1 MKIYKNLFLVLI
13 FVLFSCD
20 GFNEEIVP
28 VNISVEDIGQILVI
42 NGEIEENEIAWVQ
55 ISYSEDIDASINTPI
70 HYEKNASVSI
80 NSSNGTN
87 EELVYGWNGIY
98 FGNEIKGK
106 VGETYIMTIT
116 IGSETY
122 TAKSTMLSPP
132 GYQGAWVKIGA
143 IDLGSNNNGIDSSE
157 KEGASE
163 YYDEWIINDPSATR
177 NRYLFEWWANGVHYI
192 REDWAIDDNRVVN
205 ANEGLKLFTVTLD
218 PLPNQ
223 HIRHR
228 TAEIDKI
235 TYDYYNMYEKIVRG
249 LVSVA
254 SQTPYN
260 PVSNFG
266 KGTIGNFRAVAFSSA
281 ILLTPPNIS
290 IFAQDEQNVLAFPP
304 NPFFTKY
311 NLYSSTTSGVTNEST
326 VMANLRLGVTDDE
339 IAFHVDTNLTNGS
352 TYYYRLEVEDAE
364 GNVSILS
371 PEVSA
376 SPDPNVPADT
386 TSISLG
392 NFPTNVTATAGNG
405 QITISWT
412 TAGDGKLMYGL
423 YWSNQQGITLEN
435 TPKDNAFWDIQSPF
449 VHTGLDNSK
458 TYYYRVAVWDGK
470 EVHLSKEVSA
480 VPN

>member
-28 VNISVEDIGQILVI
+28 INISVEDIGQTLVI

-80 NSSNGTN
+80 NTSNGTN
-87 EELVYGWNGIY
+87 EELVYGWDGIY

-106 VGETYIMTIT
+106 VSETYTMTIT

-122 TAKSTMLSPP
+122 TAKSTMFSPP
-132 GYQGAWVKIGA
+132 GYQGAWVYEIGST
-143 IDLGSNNNGIDSSE
+143 DKGGGSSKYS
-157 KEGASE
+157 
-163 YYDEWIINDPSATR
+163 DEWIINDPSATR

-192 REDWAIDDNRVVN
+192 RQDWAIDDNRVVN

-218 PLPNQ
+218 PLSNQ

-249 LVSVA
+249 LVSVT

-266 KGTIGNFRAVAFSSA
+266 KGTIGNFRAVSFSSA

-326 VMANLRLGVTDDE
+326 VIANLRLGMTDDE

-412 TAGDGKLMYGL
+412 PAVGSELMHGI

>member
-1 MKIYKNLFLVLI
+1 MKIVNSLFLFSL
-13 FVLFSCD
+13 FALFSCD
-20 GFNEEIVP
+20 GFNEVTVP
-28 VNISVEDIGQILVI
+28 MDIGVEDVEQILVI

-55 ISYSEDIDASINTPI
+55 ISYSDDIDASIKTPI

-80 NSSNGTN
+80 STSNGKSD
-87 EELVYGWNGIY
+87 ELVYGWDGVY
-98 FGNEIKGK
+98 FGSEIKGK
-106 VGETYIMTIT
+106 VSETYTMTIT
-116 IGSETY
+116 LGSENY
-122 TAKSTMLSPP
+122 TAKSTMFSPP
-132 GYQGAWVKIGA
+132 GYQGAWVY
-143 IDLGSNNNGIDSSE
+143 DNSGSKGSSE
-157 KEGASE
+157 KVGGSG
-163 YYDEWIINDPSATR
+163 YSDEWIINDPSATR
-177 NRYLFEWWANGVHYI
+177 NRYLFQWWADGVHYV
-192 REDWAIDDNRVVN
+192 RQDWAIDDNRVVN
-205 ANEGLKLFTVTLD
+205 ANEGLKLFTVTLN

-249 LVSVA
+249 LVSVT

-290 IFAQDEQNVLAFPP
+290 IFAQDEQNVLAFEP
-304 NPFFTKY
+304 NPLFTKY
-311 NLYSSTTSGVTNEST
+311 NLYWNNT
-326 VMANLRLGVTDDE
+326 VGIAKNSNVVPDIRLSMTKDQINFYVDD
-339 IAFHVDTNLTNGS
+339 NLTNGS

-364 GNVSILS
+364 GNASILS

-392 NFPTNVTATAGNG
+392 NFPTNVIATAGNG

-412 TAGDGKLMYGL
+412 PAVGSNLVHGI

-435 TPKDNAFWDIQSPF
+435 TSKDNAIWDIQSPYI
-449 VHTGLDNSK
+449 HTGLDNSK
-458 TYYYRVAVWDGK
+458 IYYYRVAVWDGK

-480 VPN
+480 KPN

>member
-28 VNISVEDIGQILVI
+28 INISVEDIGQILVI

-55 ISYSEDIDASINTPI
+55 ISYSEDIGASINTPI

-80 NSSNGTN
+80 NTSNGTS
-87 EELVYGWNGIY
+87 EELVYGWDGVY

-106 VGETYIMTIT
+106 VSETYTMTIT

-122 TAKSTMLSPP
+122 TAKSTMFSPP
-132 GYQGAWVKIGA
+132 GYQGAWVYEIGST
-143 IDLGSNNNGIDSSE
+143 DKGGGSSKYS
-157 KEGASE
+157 
-163 YYDEWIINDPSATR
+163 DEWIINDPSATR

-192 REDWAIDDNRVVN
+192 RQDWAIDDNRVVN

-218 PLPNQ
+218 PLSNQ

-249 LVSVA
+249 LVSVT

-266 KGTIGNFRAVAFSSA
+266 KGTIGNFRAVSFSSA

-392 NFPTNVTATAGNG
+392 NFPTNVTATAGNS
-405 QITISWT
+405 QITISWIP
-412 TAGDGKLMYGL
+412 AVGSELMHGI

>member
-1 MKIYKNLFLVLI
+1 
-13 FVLFSCD
+13 
-20 GFNEEIVP
+20 
-28 VNISVEDIGQILVI
+28 
-42 NGEIEENEIAWVQ
+42 
-55 ISYSEDIDASINTPI
+55 
-70 HYEKNASVSI
+70 
-80 NSSNGTN
+80 
-87 EELVYGWNGIY
+87 
-98 FGNEIKGK
+98 
-106 VGETYIMTIT
+106 
-116 IGSETY
+116 
-122 TAKSTMLSPP
+122 MLSPP
-132 GYQGAWVKIGA
+132 GYQGAWVYEIGST
-143 IDLGSNNNGIDSSE
+143 DKGGGSSKYS
-157 KEGASE
+157 
-163 YYDEWIINDPSATR
+163 DEWIINDPSATR

-192 REDWAIDDNRVVN
+192 RQDWAIDDNRVVN

-218 PLPNQ
+218 PLSNQ

-249 LVSVA
+249 LVSVT

-412 TAGDGKLMYGL
+412 PAVGSELMHGI

-449 VHTGLDNSK
+449 IHTGLDNSK

>member
-28 VNISVEDIGQILVI
+28 INISVEDIGQILVI
-42 NGEIEENEIAWVQ
+42 NGEIEQNEVAWVQ

-80 NSSNGTN
+80 NTSNGTS
-87 EELVYGWNGIY
+87 EELVYGWDGVY

-106 VGETYIMTIT
+106 VSETYTMTIT

-122 TAKSTMLSPP
+122 TAKSTMFSPP
-132 GYQGAWVKIGA
+132 GYQGAWVYNNS
-143 IDLGSNNNGIDSSE
+143 GSEGSSE
-157 KEGASE
+157 KVGGSG
-163 YYDEWIINDPSATR
+163 YSDEWIINDPSATR

-192 REDWAIDDNRVVN
+192 GQDWAIDDNRVIN

-249 LVSVA
+249 LVSVT

-266 KGTIGNFRAVAFSSA
+266 KGTIGNFRAVSFSSA

-412 TAGDGKLMYGL
+412 PAVGSELMHGI

>member
-1 MKIYKNLFLVLI
+1 MKIGNSLFLISL
-13 FVLFSCD
+13 FALFSCD
-20 GFNEEIVP
+20 GFNEVTVP
-28 VNISVEDIGQILVI
+28 IDIGVEDVEQILVI
-42 NGEIEENEIAWVQ
+42 NGKIEENLPSGVQ
-55 ISYSEDIDASINTPI
+55 ISYSEDINASINTSI
-70 HYEKNASVSI
+70 NYEKNAFVFI
-80 NSSNGTN
+80 TNSNGTS

-106 VGETYIMTIT
+106 VGETYTMTIT

-122 TAKSTMLSPP
+122 TAKSTMFSPP
-132 GYQGAWVKIGA
+132 GYQGAWVYYNSG
-143 IDLGSNNNGIDSSE
+143 SSE
-157 KEGASE
+157 KIGGSG
-163 YYDEWIINDPSATR
+163 YSDEWIINDPSATR
-177 NRYLFEWWANGVHYI
+177 NRYLFEWWANGIHYV
-192 REDWAIDDNRVVN
+192 RQDWAIDDNRVVN
-205 ANEGLKLFTVTLD
+205 INEGLKLFTVTLD

-249 LVSVA
+249 LVSVT

-266 KGTIGNFRAVAFSSA
+266 EGTIGNFRAVAFSSA
-281 ILLTPPNIS
+281 ILLTPPG
-290 IFAQDEQNVLAFPP
+290 IFVIAQNKQNVLAFEP

-311 NLYSSTTSGVTNEST
+311 NLYWSNSAGVAKNSNVVPDIGISMTKDQINFY
-326 VMANLRLGVTDDE
+326 VDD
-339 IAFHVDTNLTNGS
+339 NLTNGS

-364 GNVSILS
+364 GNASILS

-386 TSISLG
+386 TSISLD
-392 NFPTNVTATAGNG
+392 NFPTNVIATAGNG

-412 TAGDGKLMYGL
+412 PAVGSNLMHGI

-435 TPKDNAFWDIQSPF
+435 TSKDNAFWDIQSPYI
-449 VHTGLDNSK
+449 HTGLDNSK
-458 TYYYRVAVWDGK
+458 TYYYRVSVWDGK
-470 EVHLSKEVSA
+470 EVRLSKEVSA
-480 VPN
+480 KPN

>member
-157 KEGASE
+157 NEGASE

-412 TAGDGKLMYGL
+412 PAVGSELMHGI

>member
-28 VNISVEDIGQILVI
+28 INISVEDIGQTLVI

-80 NSSNGTN
+80 NTSNGTN
-87 EELVYGWNGIY
+87 EELVYGWDGVY

-106 VGETYIMTIT
+106 VSETYTMTIT

-132 GYQGAWVKIGA
+132 GYQGAWVYEIGST
-143 IDLGSNNNGIDSSE
+143 DKGGGSSKYS
-157 KEGASE
+157 
-163 YYDEWIINDPSATR
+163 DEWIINDPSATR

-192 REDWAIDDNRVVN
+192 RQDWAIDDNRVVN
-205 ANEGLKLFTVTLD
+205 TNEGLKLFTVTLD
-218 PLPNQ
+218 PLSNQ

-249 LVSVA
+249 LVSVT

-260 PVSNFG
+260 PVSNFD

-326 VMANLRLGVTDDE
+326 VMANLRLGVTDDK

-412 TAGDGKLMYGL
+412 PAVGSELMHGI

>member
-28 VNISVEDIGQILVI
+28 INISVEDIGQILVI

-55 ISYSEDIDASINTPI
+55 ISYSEDIGASINTPI

-80 NSSNGTN
+80 NTSNGTS
-87 EELVYGWNGIY
+87 EELVYGWDGVY

-106 VGETYIMTIT
+106 VSETYTMTIT

-122 TAKSTMLSPP
+122 TAKSTMFSPP
-132 GYQGAWVKIGA
+132 GYQGAWVYEIGST
-143 IDLGSNNNGIDSSE
+143 DKGGGSSKYS
-157 KEGASE
+157 
-163 YYDEWIINDPSATR
+163 DEWIINDPSATR

-192 REDWAIDDNRVVN
+192 RQDWAIDDNRVVN
-205 ANEGLKLFTVTLD
+205 TNEGLKLFTVTLD
-218 PLPNQ
+218 PLSNQ

-249 LVSVA
+249 LVSVT

-266 KGTIGNFRAVAFSSA
+266 KGTIGNFRAVSFSSA

-412 TAGDGKLMYGL
+412 PAVGSELMHGI

>member
-28 VNISVEDIGQILVI
+28 INISVEDIGQILVI

-80 NSSNGTN
+80 NTSNGTS
-87 EELVYGWNGIY
+87 EELVYGWDGVY

-106 VGETYIMTIT
+106 VSETYTMTIT

-122 TAKSTMLSPP
+122 TAKSTMFSPP
-132 GYQGAWVKIGA
+132 GYQGAWVYEIGST
-143 IDLGSNNNGIDSSE
+143 DKGGGSSKYS
-157 KEGASE
+157 
-163 YYDEWIINDPSATR
+163 DEWIINDPSATR

-192 REDWAIDDNRVVN
+192 RQDWAIDDNRVVN

-218 PLPNQ
+218 PLSNQ

-249 LVSVA
+249 LVSVT

-266 KGTIGNFRAVAFSSA
+266 KGTIGNFRAVSFSSA

-412 TAGDGKLMYGL
+412 PAVGSELMHGI

>member
-28 VNISVEDIGQILVI
+28 INISVEDIGQILVI

-70 HYEKNASVSI
+70 HYEKNAFVSI
-80 NSSNGTN
+80 NSSNGTS
-87 EELVYGWNGIY
+87 EELVYGWDGVY

-106 VGETYIMTIT
+106 VSETYTMTIT

-122 TAKSTMLSPP
+122 TAKSTMFSPP
-132 GYQGAWVKIGA
+132 GYQGAWVYEIGST
-143 IDLGSNNNGIDSSE
+143 DKGGGSSKYS
-157 KEGASE
+157 
-163 YYDEWIINDPSATR
+163 DEWIINDPSATR

-192 REDWAIDDNRVVN
+192 RQDWAIDDNRVVN

-218 PLPNQ
+218 PLSNQ

-249 LVSVA
+249 LVSVT

-266 KGTIGNFRAVAFSSA
+266 KGTIGNFRAVSFSSA

-412 TAGDGKLMYGL
+412 PAVGSELMHGI

>member
-1 MKIYKNLFLVLI
+1 MKIYKSLFLS
-13 FVLFSCD
+13 FFLFSCD

-28 VNISVEDIGQILVI
+28 ININVEDVESILVI
-42 NGEIEENEIAWVQ
+42 NGEIEENKIAWVQ

-70 HYEKNASVSI
+70 NYVKNATVSI
-80 NSSNGTN
+80 ITEGGSSEDMPHIG
-87 EELVYGWNGIY
+87 NGIY
-98 FGNEIKGK
+98 LGSNIKGMI
-106 VGETYIMTIT
+106 GETYTMTVT

-122 TAKSTMLSPP
+122 TAKSTMFSPP
-132 GYQGAWVKIGA
+132 GYQGAWVYEIGST
-143 IDLGSNNNGIDSSE
+143 DKGGGSSKYS
-157 KEGASE
+157 
-163 YYDEWIINDPSATR
+163 DEWIINDPSATR

-192 REDWAIDDNRVVN
+192 RQDWAIDDNRVVN
-205 ANEGLKLFTVTLD
+205 ANEGLKLGTVTLD

-249 LVSVA
+249 LVSVT

-311 NLYSSTTSGVTNEST
+311 NLYSSTTPGVTNEST

-339 IAFHVDTNLTNGS
+339 IAFHVDTKLTNGS

-392 NFPTNVTATAGNG
+392 NFPTNVIATAGNG

-412 TAGDGKLMYGL
+412 PAVGSDLMHGL
-423 YWSNQQGITLEN
+423 YWSNQQGITLDN
-435 TPKDNAFWDIQSPF
+435 TSKDNAFWDIQSPY

-470 EVHLSKEVSA
+470 GIHLSKEVSA

>member
-28 VNISVEDIGQILVI
+28 INISVEDIGQTLVI

-80 NSSNGTN
+80 NTSNGTN
-87 EELVYGWNGIY
+87 EELVYGWDGVY

-106 VGETYIMTIT
+106 VSETYTMTIT

-132 GYQGAWVKIGA
+132 GYQGAWVYEIGST
-143 IDLGSNNNGIDSSE
+143 DKGGGSSKYS
-157 KEGASE
+157 
-163 YYDEWIINDPSATR
+163 DEWIINDPSATR

-192 REDWAIDDNRVVN
+192 RQDWAIDDNRVVN

-218 PLPNQ
+218 PLSNQ

-249 LVSVA
+249 LVSVT

-266 KGTIGNFRAVAFSSA
+266 KGTIGNFRAVSFSSA

-412 TAGDGKLMYGL
+412 PAVGSELMHGI

>member
-28 VNISVEDIGQILVI
+28 INISVEDIGQILVI

-80 NSSNGTN
+80 NTSNGTN
-87 EELVYGWNGIY
+87 EELVYGWDGVY

-106 VGETYIMTIT
+106 VSETYTMTIT

-122 TAKSTMLSPP
+122 TAKSTMFSPP
-132 GYQGAWVKIGA
+132 GYQGAWVYEIGST
-143 IDLGSNNNGIDSSE
+143 DKGGGSSKYS
-157 KEGASE
+157 
-163 YYDEWIINDPSATR
+163 DEWIINDPSATR

-192 REDWAIDDNRVVN
+192 RQDWAIDDNRVVN

-218 PLPNQ
+218 PLSNQ

-249 LVSVA
+249 LVSVT

-326 VMANLRLGVTDDE
+326 VMANLRLGVTDDK

-412 TAGDGKLMYGL
+412 PAVGNELMHGI

>member
-28 VNISVEDIGQILVI
+28 INISVEDIGQTLVI

-80 NSSNGTN
+80 NTSNGTN
-87 EELVYGWNGIY
+87 EELVYGWDGVY

-106 VGETYIMTIT
+106 VSETYTMTIT

-132 GYQGAWVKIGA
+132 GYQGAWVYEIGST
-143 IDLGSNNNGIDSSE
+143 DKGGGSSKYS
-157 KEGASE
+157 
-163 YYDEWIINDPSATR
+163 DEWIINDPSATR

-192 REDWAIDDNRVVN
+192 RQDWAIDDNRVVN
-205 ANEGLKLFTVTLD
+205 TNEGLKLFTVTLD
-218 PLPNQ
+218 PLSNQ

-249 LVSVA
+249 LVSVT

-266 KGTIGNFRAVAFSSA
+266 KGTIGNFRAVSFSSA

-326 VMANLRLGVTDDE
+326 VMANLRLGMTDDE

-412 TAGDGKLMYGL
+412 PAVGSELMHGI

>member
-28 VNISVEDIGQILVI
+28 INISVEDIGQTLVI

-80 NSSNGTN
+80 NTSNGTS
-87 EELVYGWNGIY
+87 EELVYGWYGVY

-106 VGETYIMTIT
+106 VSETYTMTIT

-122 TAKSTMLSPP
+122 TAKSTMFSPP
-132 GYQGAWVKIGA
+132 GYQGAWVYEIGST
-143 IDLGSNNNGIDSSE
+143 DKGGGSSKYS
-157 KEGASE
+157 
-163 YYDEWIINDPSATR
+163 DEWIINDPSATR

-192 REDWAIDDNRVVN
+192 RQDWAIDDNRVVN
-205 ANEGLKLFTVTLD
+205 TNEGLKLFTVTLD
-218 PLPNQ
+218 PLSNQ

-249 LVSVA
+249 LVSVT

-266 KGTIGNFRAVAFSSA
+266 KGTIGNFRAVSFSSA

-412 TAGDGKLMYGL
+412 PAVGSELMHGI

-449 VHTGLDNSK
+449 IHTGLDNSK

>member
-1 MKIYKNLFLVLI
+1 MKIYKILYLSFLFI
-13 FVLFSCD
+13 LFSCD

-28 VNISVEDIGQILVI
+28 ISVNVEDVESILVI
-42 NGEIEENEIAWVQ
+42 NGEIEEEKIAWVQ
-55 ISYSEDIDASINTPI
+55 ISYSEDIDASISSPI
-70 HYEKNASVSI
+70 NYEINASVSI
-80 NSSNGTN
+80 AKSDGSS
-87 EELVYGWNGIY
+87 EEMSHIFNGI
-98 FGNEIKGK
+98 FVGSSIKGK
-106 VGETYIMTIT
+106 VGETHTMTIN
-116 IGSETY
+116 IGDQTY
-122 TAKSTMLSPP
+122 TATSTMLSPP
-132 GYQGAWVKIGA
+132 GYQGAWVYQ
-143 IDLGSNNNGIDSSE
+143 LGSNNNGKNSNDDG
-157 KEGASE
+157 GASK
-163 YYDEWIINDPSATR
+163 YSDEWIINDPSATR

-192 REDWAIDDNRVVN
+192 RQDWAIDDNRVVN

-249 LVSVA
+249 LVSVT

-266 KGTIGNFRAVAFSSA
+266 KGTIGNFRAVSFSSA

-392 NFPTNVTATAGNG
+392 NFPTNVIATAGNG

-412 TAGDGKLMYGL
+412 PAVGSDLMHGL
-423 YWSNQQGITLEN
+423 YWSNQQGITLDN
-435 TPKDNAFWDIQSPF
+435 TSKDNAFWDIQSPY

-470 EVHLSKEVSA
+470 GIHLSKEVSA

>member
-28 VNISVEDIGQILVI
+28 INISVEDIGQILVI

-80 NSSNGTN
+80 NTSNGTS
-87 EELVYGWNGIY
+87 EELVYGWDGVY

-106 VGETYIMTIT
+106 VSETYTMTIT

-122 TAKSTMLSPP
+122 TAKSTMFSPP
-132 GYQGAWVKIGA
+132 GYQGAWVYEIGST
-143 IDLGSNNNGIDSSE
+143 DKGGGSSKYS
-157 KEGASE
+157 
-163 YYDEWIINDPSATR
+163 DEWIINDPSATR

-192 REDWAIDDNRVVN
+192 RQDWAIDDNRVVN

-218 PLPNQ
+218 PLSNQ

-228 TAEIDKI
+228 TAEVDKI

-249 LVSVA
+249 LVSVT

-266 KGTIGNFRAVAFSSA
+266 KGTIGNFRAVSFSSA

-412 TAGDGKLMYGL
+412 PAVGSELMHGI

>member
-28 VNISVEDIGQILVI
+28 INISVEDIGQTLVI

-80 NSSNGTN
+80 NTSNGTS
-87 EELVYGWNGIY
+87 EELVYGWDGVY

-106 VGETYIMTIT
+106 VSETYTMTIT

-122 TAKSTMLSPP
+122 TAKSTMFSPP
-132 GYQGAWVKIGA
+132 GYQGAWVYEIGST
-143 IDLGSNNNGIDSSE
+143 DKGGGSSKYS
-157 KEGASE
+157 
-163 YYDEWIINDPSATR
+163 DEWIINDPSATR
-177 NRYLFEWWANGVHYI
+177 NRYLFEWWANGVHYV
-192 REDWAIDDNRVVN
+192 RQDWAIDDNRVVN
-205 ANEGLKLFTVTLD
+205 TNEGLKLFTVTLD
-218 PLPNQ
+218 PLSNQ

-249 LVSVA
+249 LVSVT

-266 KGTIGNFRAVAFSSA
+266 KGTIGNFRAVSFSSA

-326 VMANLRLGVTDDE
+326 VMANLRLGMTDDE

-412 TAGDGKLMYGL
+412 PAVGSELMHGI

>member
-28 VNISVEDIGQILVI
+28 INISVEDIGQTLVI

-80 NSSNGTN
+80 NTSNGTN
-87 EELVYGWNGIY
+87 EELVYGWDGVY

-106 VGETYIMTIT
+106 VSETYTMTIT

-132 GYQGAWVKIGA
+132 GYQGAWVYEIGST
-143 IDLGSNNNGIDSSE
+143 DKGGGSSKYS
-157 KEGASE
+157 
-163 YYDEWIINDPSATR
+163 DEWIINDPSATR

-192 REDWAIDDNRVVN
+192 RQDWAIDDNRVVN

-218 PLPNQ
+218 PLSNQ

-249 LVSVA
+249 LVSVT

-290 IFAQDEQNVLAFPP
+290 IFAQDEQNILAFPP
-304 NPFFTKY
+304 NLFFTKY

-326 VMANLRLGVTDDE
+326 VMANLRLGMTDDE

-412 TAGDGKLMYGL
+412 PAVGSELMHGI

>member
-55 ISYSEDIDASINTPI
+55 ISYSEDIGASINTPI

-80 NSSNGTN
+80 NTSNGTS
-87 EELVYGWNGIY
+87 EELVYGWDGVY

-106 VGETYIMTIT
+106 VSETYTMTIT

-122 TAKSTMLSPP
+122 TAKSTMFSPP
-132 GYQGAWVKIGA
+132 GYQGAWVYEIGST
-143 IDLGSNNNGIDSSE
+143 DKGGGSSKYS
-157 KEGASE
+157 
-163 YYDEWIINDPSATR
+163 DEWIINDPSATR

-192 REDWAIDDNRVVN
+192 RQDWAIDDNRVVN

-218 PLPNQ
+218 PLSNQ

-249 LVSVA
+249 LVSVT

-266 KGTIGNFRAVAFSSA
+266 KGTIGNFRAVSFSSA

-412 TAGDGKLMYGL
+412 PAVGSELMHGI